1 MNIPDDLKYSEDH
14 EWVRVEGNVATV
26 GITDYAQDALGD
38 IVFVELPEVGA
49 ATKTGETLSE
59 VESTKSVSDIFAPL
73 TGTITEV
80 NGTLDGDP
88 AVVNSDPYGAGWMFK
103 VEMSNPE
110 EVDALMTAEAY
121 GAFTAE

>member
-80 NGTLDGDP
+80 NGALDGDP

-110 EVDALMTAEAY
+110 EVEALMTAEAY

>member
-80 NGTLDGDP
+80 NGALDGDP

>member
-1 MNIPDDLKYSEDH
+1 MTNPEDLKYSKDH
-14 EWVRVEGNVATV
+14 EWVRVEDGVATV

-49 ATKTGETLSE
+49 ATTTGETLSE

-73 TGTITEV
+73 SGTITEV
-80 NGTLDGDP
+80 NTGLDDDP
-88 AVVNSDPYGAGWMFK
+88 TVVNSDPYGAGWMFK
-103 VEMSNPE
+103 VELSDPAELDGLMS
-110 EVDALMTAEAY
+110 AEAY

>member
-80 NGTLDGDP
+80 NDALDGDP

>member
-1 MNIPDDLKYSEDH
+1 MNNPDDLKYSEDH

-80 NGTLDGDP
+80 NGALDGDP